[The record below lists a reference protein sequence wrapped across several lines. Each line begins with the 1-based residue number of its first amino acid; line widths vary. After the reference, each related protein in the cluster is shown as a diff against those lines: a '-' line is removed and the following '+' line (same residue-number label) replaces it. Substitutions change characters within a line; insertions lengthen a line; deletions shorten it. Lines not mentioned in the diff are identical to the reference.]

1 VLIDITSSP
10 AADVAVAPEGWGS
23 RHRRVPMV
31 DVNVNF
37 PDLPGSGQESR
48 EGWMGRAEHMS
59 FSSVARQLLLTATAA
74 AVLTTGLA
82 VGAPGASAATGDG
95 SPTDPNVTFFG
106 RWDTT
111 SATAYVSKWAGAYVK
126 LGFTGTTVRLRQR
139 GTIDFFA
146 SIDGGPDVSY
156 VNASGTVNLTPT
168 PLRAGNHTLRV
179 SYRPVAGSY
188 HGDAVYQGVTLDP
201 GARTFAPPV
210 SSKII
215 EFIGDSITVGQ
226 LSSKQALTAYGWLV
240 GERLRVEH
248 TQIAQGGACLV
259 ATADGCVGL
268 SVQFLKTGSTADS
281 PDWDFAR
288 YQASAVVINLGT
300 NDVGHGVHTPQF
312 QDTYVTLLQ
321 RVRAKYPNA
330 VIFAMATFR
339 KRFVTQTSNAVAIRN
354 SAGDRNVQFV
364 DTAGWIVDAT
374 DTVDG
379 VHPNDAGHQKIA
391 ARLAPII
398 SARIG
403 TGP

>member
-1 VLIDITSSP
+1 
-10 AADVAVAPEGWGS
+10 
-23 RHRRVPMV
+23 
-31 DVNVNF
+31 
-37 PDLPGSGQESR
+37 
-48 EGWMGRAEHMS
+48 MS
-59 FSSVARQLLLTATAA
+59 YALLTRRLLVIASTA

-82 VGAPGASAATGDG
+82 LGAGSATAATGDG
-95 SPTDPNVTFFG
+95 TPTDPNVKFFG

-111 SATAYVSKWAGAYVK
+111 SSTAYVSKWAGGYVK

-139 GTIDFFA
+139 NTIDFFA
-146 SIDGGPDVSY
+146 SIDGGPDRSFTNV
-156 VNASGTVNLTPT
+156 SGTVNLTPT
-168 PLRAGNHTLRV
+168 PLGAGNHTLRV

-188 HGDAVYQGVTLDP
+188 HGDAVFQGVLLDP

-215 EFIGDSITVGQ
+215 EFVGDSITVGQ

-240 GERLRVEH
+240 GEQLRAEH

-268 SVQFLKTGSTADS
+268 SVQFLKTGSTSDS
-281 PDWDFAR
+281 PDWDFSR
-288 YQASAVVINLGT
+288 YQANAVVINLGT
-300 NDVGHGVHTPQF
+300 NDVGHGVHTPEF
-312 QDTYVTLLQ
+312 QATYVTLLQ

-330 VIFAMATFR
+330 TIFAMATFR
-339 KRFVTQTSNAVAIRN
+339 KRFVTQTQTAVSMRNA
-354 SAGDRNVQFV
+354 AGDAKVLFV
-364 DTAGWIVDAT
+364 DTTGWINEAT
-374 DTVDG
+374 DTVDN